1 MPYDPTRHHRRSIRL
16 QGYDYSQPGAYFITI
31 VIKNREPIL
40 GTIKEGVFYPSR
52 FGHLARMVLTALP
65 KRYPYLQLDEFVLM
79 PDHVHMILVLLEE
92 PRTRR
97 LPTPPRH
104 SITEV
109 VRGFKTES
117 ARKINRKA
125 IISLNHDVVH
135 IGQRLLRQ
143 RNAFV
148 DGEHQSLAWVRIGS
162 HDEPIK
168 GLGCATRDVDVPKVD
183 RIETTRVD
191 GCSHLTSL

>member
-117 ARKINRKA
+117 ARKINRLRKTQGHA
-125 IISLNHDVVH
+125 VWKRNYYERIVRDECALRTIRRYIINNPRKW
-135 IGQRLLRQ
+135 QLR
-143 RNAFV
+143 RERRFI
-148 DGEHQSLAWVRIGS
+148 R
-162 HDEPIK
+162 P
-168 GLGCATRDVDVPKVD
+168 
-183 RIETTRVD
+183 
-191 GCSHLTSL
+191 TSAL